1 MNRCFL
7 MIWVV
12 AVSRLKMMIPSGSCP
27 VGLGP
32 ADEEVGGARPVVSNA
47 PPPPLP
53 SLFLCSSFKRSLFLH
68 FALRFWNHTCKIQI
82 RFWIRFRVSIQSIT
96 ISYSKIP
103 SLKNRPNIISW
114 INFSSSRDREQ
125 KEDRKER
132 EKLASISISE
142 EDRFC
147 HNEDA

>member
-103 SLKNRPNIISW
+103 SLKNRPNIISCN
-114 INFSSSRDREQ
+114 IISHHREIES
-125 KEDRKER
+125 KKKIEKR
-132 EKLASISISE
+132 EK
-142 EDRFC
+142 
-147 HNEDA
+147 N